1 MQTSELFDVLRQL
14 EREREIPMESLID
27 TLKQALASAYKKN
40 SGATGEIEVDIA
52 PRSGIRVFRVHTVV
66 EGEPESPAE
75 ITLPEARERDPAAQ
89 VGDVLREEVTPGDF
103 GRIAAQ
109 TAKQVVV
116 QRLREVE
123 RERVYDEFI
132 EKEGEVVTG
141 VVQRREQRSVIMSL
155 GGRTEALLP
164 PGEQVPGE
172 TYRFNDRMKVFIMDV
187 RKTPKGPQ
195 VVVSRTHPS
204 LIRRLFELEVPEI
217 ADGTV
222 VIKSVAREPG
232 ARTKIAV
239 ASQDESVDPVGS
251 CVGHR
256 GSRVQAVVNELGGE
270 KIDIIRWREDMA
282 PFVGEALKPA
292 KISSLRVNEEEK
304 SVLAIVPDG
313 QLSLAIGKEGQNV
326 RLAARLTG
334 LRIDIRGESQIQEM
348 EAAQRAEAEE
358 AEGARTDEDA
368 AETGEALPAEASLDG
383 AGATEPA
390 PSERTEAEETV
401 VGDLEEAAAASAAPE
416 SDGVTETSEAVVG
429 SASETSANG
438 TVASSE
444 LQPEEASARVDEPA
458 LEEERAA

>member
-14 EREREIPMESLID
+14 EREREIPLESLIE
-27 TLKQALASAYKKN
+27 TLKQALASAYKRN
-40 SGATGEIEVDIA
+40 SGATGEIEVEIA
-52 PRSGIRVFRVHTVV
+52 KSGIKVFRVHTVV
-66 EGEPESPAE
+66 EGEPETPSE
-75 ITLPEARERDPAAQ
+75 ITVDEARQRKEGALA
-89 VGDVLREEVTPGDF
+89 GDTIREEVTPGDF

-132 EKEGEVVTG
+132 QREGEVLTG
-141 VVQRREQRSVIMSL
+141 VVQRKEQRSVIMSL

-164 PGEQVPGE
+164 PSEQVPGE
-172 TYRFNDRMKVFIMDV
+172 VYRFNDRMKVYLMDV
-187 RKTPKGPQ
+187 RRTPKGPQ
-195 VVVSRTHPS
+195 VIVSRTHPS

-239 ASQDESVDPVGS
+239 ASRDESVDPVGS

-270 KIDIIRWREDMA
+270 KIDIIRWRDDMA
-282 PFVGEALKPA
+282 TFVGEALKPA
-292 KISSLRVNEEEK
+292 KIASLRVNEDEK

-334 LRIDIRGESQIQEM
+334 LRIDIRGESQLQEQADREAEALVDAALDEEEREAEALAAAGGEPAG
-348 EAAQRAEAEE
+348 EAAQVPEETPGEPEA
-358 AEGARTDEDA
+358 A
-368 AETGEALPAEASLDG
+368 ASS
-383 AGATEPA
+383 EPA
-390 PSERTEAEETV
+390 PEVVEESDV
-401 VGDLEEAAAASAAPE
+401 PEDKAAPE
-416 SDGVTETSEAVVG
+416 PTEATPPGDA
-429 SASETSANG
+429 A
-438 TVASSE
+438 
-444 LQPEEASARVDEPA
+444 PA
-458 LEEERAA
+458 TEVLEEERAA